1 LDYSQIPVDMNTLQT
16 PPQLERIDRTRQ
28 NLTLRS
34 GRAKRYQP
42 PVCLVSMAFIGREG
56 NSYYLVHNV
65 RVEGCVGQLQLACLG
80 QKPRISDEIVRSVT
94 DKHPFI
100 RVDWARLRQPAAHEP
115 VQPMLSN
122 SGYLRRL
129 LEEVRGVHLDSAD
142 FQWVAF
148 EVLRDRELRAQFA
161 AEFKLLRGTLEVK
174 LGQLRKGR
182 FASLQA

>member
-1 LDYSQIPVDMNTLQT
+1 MSAVWLGL
-16 PPQLERIDRTRQ
+16 
-28 NLTLRS
+28 
-34 GRAKRYQP
+34 
-42 PVCLVSMAFIGREG
+42 MAFIRRRGS
-56 NSYYLVHNV
+56 SYYLVHNV
-65 RVEGCVGQLQLACLG
+65 RVDGCVRQLQLACLG
-80 QKPRISDEIVRSVT
+80 RKPRISDEIVRSVT

-100 RVDWARLRQPAAHEP
+100 RVDWARLRQRAAHEL

-122 SGYLRRL
+122 SGYLRKL
-129 LEEVRGVHLDSAD
+129 LEEVRGIHLDIAD
-142 FQWVAF
+142 FQWVAL